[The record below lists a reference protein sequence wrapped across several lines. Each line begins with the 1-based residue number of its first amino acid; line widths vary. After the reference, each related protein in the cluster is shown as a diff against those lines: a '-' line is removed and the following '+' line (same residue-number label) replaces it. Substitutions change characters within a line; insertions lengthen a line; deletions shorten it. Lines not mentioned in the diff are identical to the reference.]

1 MGQKIVIVEDDP
13 GISDILRII
22 LHKNGYSVE
31 EHIEENAITDFYRFH
46 ADLVLLDKLHTD
58 GDGLDI
64 CKTLKQEERMN
75 DVPVII
81 LSAASQLREKAIEA
95 GADAFIEKPF
105 TSAELLLRIRDCIN
119 ESAFR
124 QLHRNFKHF

>member
-31 EHIEENAITDFYRFH
+31 EYFEENAVTDFYRFH
-46 ADLVLLDKLHTD
+46 PDLVLLDKLHTE
-58 GDGLDI
+58 GDGLEI
-64 CKTLKQEERMN
+64 CKILKQEERMS

-81 LSAASQLREKAIEA
+81 LSAASQLRQKAIEA

-105 TSAELLLRIRDCIN
+105 TSAELLSRIRDCIN

-124 QLHRNFKHF
+124 QLRGNYKHL